1 MFDSTG
7 IQASTIHRLLEFN
20 PSDGEGGFKYNEYN
34 PLKTDI
40 LVVDEFSMVDLLMT
54 ENLLKAI
61 PETITALIFVGDINQ
76 LPSVDAGRVLEDML
90 QSKIPSTLLN
100 KIYRQQEDS
109 TLLQKALDFSKE
121 KSIELYEKISFKSW

>member
-1 MFDSTG
+1 
-7 IQASTIHRLLEFN
+7 
-20 PSDGEGGFKYNEYN
+20 
-34 PLKTDI
+34 
-40 LVVDEFSMVDLLMT
+40 MVDLLMT

-121 KSIELYEKISFKSW
+121 KSIELADTKDFFFYSEKNELAIQEGVVNLFISEVEKYGIENVALLIPQN